1 MDPKCYC
8 KVTET
13 ETTVIAQVVKPVRK
27 KVIIQ
32 DTYNSK
38 ILTFSLTQDQIDLVE
53 TLYELDLLSNFEWQ
67 ITDEEDWKEI

>member
-1 MDPKCYC
+1 MDPKYYC
-8 KVTET
+8 EATKTEVTVT
-13 ETTVIAQVVKPVRK
+13 AQIVKPVRK